1 MDKIKLGLDIGT
13 NSIGWTVVEKQDGF
27 YDFLKREGKNGELI
41 PSKGSYIFSKSVDA
55 NENSKASE
63 RRGFRGSR
71 RRIDRIRL
79 RKIATLKV
87 LDKFGLCPKF
97 NAGELNRWKNKKIYP
112 CENDKFIDWQRT
124 GKKNGNSQTE
134 KLKQPYYLRHLAA
147 TKSGMMET
155 ENGKLQ
161 LGRVFYH
168 LSQRRGYLSNAE
180 EEQSDDKI
188 DLFKS
193 AVLNLLENTF
203 DSVSFKTGLEVIFDQ
218 YKSDVKVKGL
228 NTKIVKEL
236 KKELVFENIK
246 SFINTEFNKPENLGK
261 VMAGIEELSNEI
273 KGFPT
278 KGGIPTEEIFPTMGC
293 YFYSIYNTVNK
304 KSGLIN
310 KIRGRYTHREEH
322 YKAEF
327 NYICKIQN
335 ITGDLKKELDDAIF
349 YQRPLK
355 SQKGVIAKCTLEPK
369 RKRIATSHP
378 LFEEFRMWESIN
390 RIKIKREVGGKLD
403 FLDKGEKDLI
413 KNEFLQITDFEFNK
427 IANKLSKGLSYNYI
441 KRPNEVYIKGKL
453 DKESESIAEISFN
466 FPMDKKFSACPTTAS
481 LKKVF
486 GEEIYN
492 NMQLLNTGYGDEKG
506 KKQLSIEDIWH
517 CLQMDTFGTK
527 DKKTVRTEFAK
538 KHLKLDEKALENF
551 VKIKLVKG
559 YGSLS
564 KSAIK
569 KIIPFLEQGQIYT
582 NAVFLANVTEVL
594 GRKISDTEHK
604 QIAEIIKEALE
615 NFRIEKQNKGIVNNY
630 ISKFKDNK
638 DSLGDNVFSVEE
650 HRRGLDCE
658 MVNWIGE
665 LQLNT
670 LQKEELS
677 KITNVCWELFH
688 NAVYDKSPKD
698 ITYLSSK
705 TVPEFIYDGLKVVFP
720 NDKIDVTKLYHPSAM
735 EAYPKAYRK
744 LGNPEIT
751 SIKNPVFD
759 RAMHQVK
766 RLCNELIRNGLV
778 DKDTE
783 VNLEV
788 AGEINSASY
797 RRALSIWQK
806 EQETIR
812 TWAKNEILNCYP
824 KECHKDI
831 SPTDTDIVKY
841 ILYRE
846 QNRQCIYTSD
856 TISICDFLG
865 GKTTYDIEHTI
876 PRSKFNDNSLK
887 NKTLANADFNRNYK
901 KTILPAL
908 INLNF
913 NGKEITKEIITKNRN
928 ASLRS
933 YSFSGKVPNVTV
945 QWDVTLKDL
954 KDDYKKF
961 KNAAIAITDAASH
974 DEVMTK
980 AHYTK
985 LKLDYLREKYR
996 NFEIEEINNQFTN
1009 ANLVD
1014 TRIITK
1020 YARAY
1025 LNSYFNK
1032 VNVVNGKITD
1042 TLRKIWG
1049 LQGEEETKDR
1059 TNHIH
1064 HCIDAIVVACV
1075 EKGTANK
1082 ISELYHKYENDYF
1095 RGNSNPRIYAKEP
1108 MNNFVERLKNLHK
1121 EVLIFHK
1128 QTDRIKPLLIN
1139 AQKENTKK
1147 LNLRGRL
1154 NSQNPYAHIKKNE
1167 KLIFAQRKPISS
1179 ISGNDIENIIDEGI
1193 KKRLLAHADIKGWEK
1208 LMEIQTTGIE
1218 EVVEKQ
1224 IELKKTVVFRLYE
1237 KLKKDK
1243 KNGSLIKRNVGK
1255 NDVEIDFFD
1264 SNSLIDAVYKN
1275 SVLENLDVI
1284 KKELFKNKILKEVNN
1299 LIRSKGLETLLKECE
1314 GVIVLPGY
1322 KDAKSDKFI
1331 SKMILKRIRLK
1342 SSKSNLK
1349 DYKKI
1354 REIDRKQ
1361 TVDNKYDHK
1370 HDYYFDKESY
1380 TNYEARIYG
1389 DLIPNKKGK
1398 FVNRDYKVINH
1409 LNIVKNIFEKESNNS
1424 ILQLHQ
1430 DDMFLVFDIK
1440 PNDEIN
1446 WGDKF
1451 DIQNRL
1457 FKIVKFDENGII
1469 VLIRHNYAGGSP
1481 DTATAIKTESD
1492 LSDSSQ
1498 VVLRRSPSTLR
1509 VIPAKIDALGKID
1522 IEFSKE
1528 FIGINS

>member
-1 MDKIKLGLDIGT
+1 MSKIKLGLDLGT
-13 NSIGWTVVEKQDGF
+13 NSIGWTVVQKQDGV
-27 YDFLKREGKNGELI
+27 YDFLKKEDEKGEMI

-63 RRGFRGSR
+63 RRGFRGAR

-87 LDKFGLCPKF
+87 LDEFGLCPKF
-97 NAGELNRWKNKKIYP
+97 TAGELNRWKNKKIYP

-147 TKSGMMET
+147 TKAGMMET

-161 LGRVFYH
+161 LGRAFYH
-168 LSQRRGYLSNAE
+168 LSQRRGYLSNSE
-180 EEQSDDKI
+180 DEQSDDKI

-193 AVLNLLENTF
+193 DVTNLLENSIGLG
-203 DSVSFKTGLEVIFDQ
+203 DFKIPYEVIFDL
-218 YKSDVKVKGL
+218 YKSDDKVKRL
-228 NTKIVKEL
+228 NSKISKEL
-236 KKELVFENIK
+236 KKEIIFEYIK
-246 SFINTEFNKPENLGK
+246 TFIITEFDKPENLGK
-261 VMAGIEELSNEI
+261 VTQGIGELSKEM
-273 KGFPT
+273 KD
-278 KGGIPTEEIFPTMGC
+278 FPTMGC
-293 YFYSIYNTVNK
+293 YFYSIYNTVNI

-327 NYICKIQN
+327 NYICKIQK
-335 ITGDLKKELDDAIF
+335 ITGDLKKKLDDAIF

-355 SQKGVIAKCTLEPK
+355 SQKGLVAKCTLEPK
-369 RKRIATSHP
+369 RKRIAISHP

-390 RIKIKREVGGKLD
+390 RIKIRREGEDRLD
-403 FLDKGEKDLI
+403 FLNKEEKDLI
-413 KNEFLQITDFEFNK
+413 KNEFLQITDFEFGK
-427 IANKLSKGLSYNYI
+427 IANKLSQGQSYSYV
-441 KRPNEVYIKGKL
+441 KRLDEVYLKGK
-453 DKESESIAEISFN
+453 KVETESDAVISFN
-466 FPMDKKFSACPTTAS
+466 FPMDKKFSACPTIAS
-481 LKKVF
+481 LKKAI
-486 GEEIYN
+486 GEEAYS
-492 NMQLLNTGYGDEKG
+492 NMQLLNTGYGNEKG
-506 KKQLSIEDIWH
+506 KKQLSIEDVWH
-517 CLQMDTFGTK
+517 CLQMDTFGSK
-527 DKKTVRTEFAK
+527 DKKTVRAEFAN
-538 KHLKLDEKALENF
+538 KHLKLDEKGLDNF

-569 KIIPFLEQGQIYT
+569 KIIPFLEKGEIYT
-582 NAVFLANVTEVL
+582 NAVFLANVTKVL
-594 GRKISDTEHK
+594 GRKISDTEQK
-604 QIAEIIKEALE
+604 NIAEIIKVALN

-630 ISKFKDNK
+630 ISKFKENK
-638 DSLGDNVFSVEE
+638 ENSLGNNEFSIDVYKKE
-650 HRRGLDCE
+650 LDYE
-658 MVNWIGE
+658 IANWIGE
-665 LQLNT
+665 VQLGAMK
-670 LQKEELS
+670 KEAVSE
-677 KITNVCWELFH
+677 ITETCWKLFFDAVC
-688 NAVYDKSPKD
+688 DKLPKEV
-698 ITYLSSK
+698 TYLSSK
-705 TVPEFIYDGLKVVFP
+705 TIPEFIYDGLKVVYP

-735 EAYPKAYRK
+735 EAYAKADKK

-751 SIKNPVFD
+751 SIKNPVFN

-766 RLCNELIRNGLV
+766 RLCNELIRKGLV

-797 RRALSIWQK
+797 RRALSQWQK
-806 EQETIR
+806 EQEDIR
-812 TWAKNEILNCYP
+812 DWAKNKIIECYP
-824 KECHKDI
+824 IDERENKK
-831 SPTDTDIVKY
+831 PTDNEIAKY
-841 ILYRE
+841 ILYSE
-846 QNRQCIYTSD
+846 QNKKCLYTREE
-856 TISICDFLG
+856 ICPRKFLN
-865 GKTTYDIEHTI
+865 KQATFDIEHTI
-876 PRSKFNDNSLK
+876 PRSKNNDNSLK
-887 NKTLANADFNRNYK
+887 NKTLANYDFNRYYK
-901 KTILPAL
+901 KATLPAL
-908 INLNF
+908 LNINF
-913 NGKEITKEIITKNRN
+913 NGIDINRE
-928 ASLRS
+928 SILSFRDTYLKS
-933 YSFSGKVPNVTV
+933 YSFVGKKPNVNIEWNV
-945 QWDVTLKDL
+945 SLNDL
-954 KDDYKKF
+954 KFEYKKF
-961 KNAAIAITDAASH
+961 KNAAKAITDAVAH

-985 LKLDYLREKYR
+985 MKLDYLREKYR

-1032 VNVVNGKITD
+1032 VNVINGKITD

-1049 LQGEEETKDR
+1049 LQGEEESKDR
-1059 TNHIH
+1059 SNHIH

-1095 RGNSNPRIYAKEP
+1095 RGNSNPRIHAKEP

-1121 EVLIFHK
+1121 EVLIYHK

-1139 AQKENTKK
+1139 AQKENAKK

-1154 NSQNPYAHIKKNE
+1154 NSQNPYAHIKKNDE
-1167 KLIFAQRKPISS
+1167 LIFAQRKPITS

-1193 KKRLLAHADIKGWEK
+1193 KKRLLAYADIRGWEK
-1208 LMEIQTTGIE
+1208 LMEIQTVDSE
-1218 EVVEKQ
+1218 EIVEKQ
-1224 IELKKTVVFRLYE
+1224 IELKKTVVFKLYE

-1243 KNGSLIKRNVGK
+1243 KNESLIKKNVVK
-1255 NDVEIDFFD
+1255 NDVDIDFFD
-1264 SNSLIDAVYKN
+1264 SNSLIDVVFKSSA
-1275 SVLENLDVI
+1275 LENLDVS
-1284 KKELFKNKILKEVNN
+1284 KKDVFNNKILKEVNN
-1299 LIRSKGLETLLKECE
+1299 LIRSKGLETLLKESE
-1314 GVIVLPGY
+1314 GVIVLPEY
-1322 KDAKSDKFI
+1322 KDEKSDKII

-1370 HDYYFDKESY
+1370 HDFYFDKESY

-1389 DLIPNKKGK
+1389 DLMPNEKGK
-1398 FVNRDYKVINH
+1398 FINRDYKVINH
-1409 LNIVKNIFEKESNNS
+1409 LNIVKNIFEKESNS
-1424 ILQLHQ
+1424 STLQLHQ
-1430 DDMFLVFDIK
+1430 DDMFLVFDLK

-1451 DIQNRL
+1451 DLQNRL

-1469 VLIRHNYAGGSP
+1469 VLIRHNYAGGSV
-1481 DTATAIKTESD
+1481 DTATAIKTEGD
-1492 LSDSSQ
+1492 LTDSTQ

-1509 VIPAKIDALGKID
+1509 VVPARVDTLGKID
-1522 IEFSKE
+1522 IKFSKD
-1528 FIGINS
+1528 FINLNS

>member
-1 MDKIKLGLDIGT
+1 MNKIKLGLDIGT
-13 NSIGWTVVEKQDGF
+13 NSIGWTVVEKQDRV
-27 YDFLKREGKNGELI
+27 YDFLKKENEIGEMI

-63 RRGFRGSR
+63 RRGFRGAR

-87 LDKFGLCPKF
+87 LDEFGLCPKF
-97 NAGELNRWKNKKIYP
+97 TAGELNRWKNKKIYP

-147 TKSGMMET
+147 TKAGMMET

-161 LGRVFYH
+161 LGRAFYH
-168 LSQRRGYLSNAE
+168 LSQRRGYLSNSE

-193 AVLNLLENTF
+193 AILNLLENAS

-218 YKSDVKVKGL
+218 YKSDTKVKSL
-228 NTKIVKEL
+228 NAKIGKEL
-236 KKELVFENIK
+236 KKEIVFENIK

-261 VMAGIEELSNEI
+261 VMSGIGELSKEM
-273 KGFPT
+273 KD
-278 KGGIPTEEIFPTMGC
+278 FPTMGC

-310 KIRGRYTHREEH
+310 KIRGRYTHRVEH
-322 YKAEF
+322 YLAEF
-327 NYICKIQN
+327 NYICKTQN
-335 ITGDLKKELDDAIF
+335 ITGDLKDELQNAIF

-355 SQKGVIAKCTLEPK
+355 SQKGLVAKCTLEPK

-390 RIKIKREVGGKLD
+390 RIKIKRQGEDRLD
-403 FLDKGEKDLI
+403 FLNKEEKDLI

-427 IANKLSKGLSYNYI
+427 IANKLSKGVSYNYI
-441 KRPNEVYIKGKL
+441 KRSNEVYIKGKS
-453 DKESESIAEISFN
+453 DKESDSIAEVSFN
-466 FPMDKKFSACPTTAS
+466 FPMDKKFSACPTIAS
-481 LKKVF
+481 LKKVI
-486 GEEIYN
+486 GEEAYN

-506 KKQLSIEDIWH
+506 KKQLSIEDVWH
-517 CLQMDTFGTK
+517 CLQMDTFGSK
-527 DKKTVRTEFAK
+527 DKKTVRAEFAK
-538 KHLKLDEKALENF
+538 KHLKLDEKALDNF

-569 KIIPFLEQGQIYT
+569 KIIPFLEKGEIYT

-594 GRKISDTEHK
+594 GRKISDIEQK
-604 QIAEIIKEALE
+604 QIAEIIKEALD

-650 HRRGLDCE
+650 HKKGLDSE

-665 LQLNT
+665 LQLNA

-677 KITNVCWELFH
+677 KITNVCWEFFYD
-688 NAVYDKSPKD
+688 AVYDKSPKE

-705 TVPEFIYDGLKVVFP
+705 TVPEFIYEGLKTVFP

-735 EAYPKAYRK
+735 EAYPKADKK

-766 RLCNELIRNGLV
+766 RLCNELIRKGLV

-797 RRALSIWQK
+797 RRALTIWQK
-806 EQETIR
+806 EQEEIR
-812 TWAKNEILNCYP
+812 TWAKEKIIECYP
-824 KECHKDI
+824 IEDRKNKI
-831 SPTDTDIVKY
+831 PTDTEISKF
-841 ILYRE
+841 ILYSE
-846 QNRQCIYTSD
+846 QEGYCLYTSERI
-856 TISICDFLG
+856 TPRDFLN
-865 GKTTYDIEHTI
+865 KQTVYDIEHTI
-876 PRSKFNDNSLK
+876 PRSKNNDNSLK
-887 NKTLANADFNRNYK
+887 NKTLANYDFNRNYK
-901 KTILPAL
+901 KAILPGL
-908 INLNF
+908 LNVNF
-913 NGKEITKEIITKNRN
+913 NGEQINKETILLNRDN
-928 ASLRS
+928 HLKS
-933 YSFSGKVPNVTV
+933 YSFVGKKPNLNIVWNV
-945 QWDVTLKDL
+945 SLNDL
-954 KDDYKKF
+954 KFEYKKF
-961 KNAAIAITDAASH
+961 KNAAKAITDAVAH

-985 LKLDYLREKYR
+985 MKLDYLREKYR

-1049 LQGEEETKDR
+1049 LQGEEESKDR
-1059 TNHIH
+1059 SNHIH

-1095 RGNSNPRIYAKEP
+1095 RGNSNPRIHAKEP

-1121 EVLIFHK
+1121 EVLIYHK

-1139 AQKENTKK
+1139 AQKENAKK

-1154 NSQNPYAHIKKNE
+1154 SSQNPYAHIKKNDE
-1167 KLIFAQRKPISS
+1167 LIFAQREKVS
-1179 ISGNDIENIIDEGI
+1179 NLTVKDIEENIIDDGI
-1193 KKRLLAHADIKGWEK
+1193 KRRILNFAKEVGLEAFIKESNKAGYMVLPKYFDEKTGKDISEMTIKRLRIK
-1208 LMEIQTTGIE
+1208 
-1218 EVVEKQ
+1218 
-1224 IELKKTVVFRLYE
+1224 
-1237 KLKKDK
+1237 
-1243 KNGSLIKRNVGK
+1243 S
-1255 NDVEIDFFD
+1255 
-1264 SNSLIDAVYKN
+1264 
-1275 SVLENLDVI
+1275 
-1284 KKELFKNKILKEVNN
+1284 
-1299 LIRSKGLETLLKECE
+1299 
-1314 GVIVLPGY
+1314 P
-1322 KDAKSDKFI
+1322 
-1331 SKMILKRIRLK
+1331 
-1342 SSKSNLK
+1342 KSNLK
-1349 DYKKI
+1349 DYKEI
-1354 REIDRKQ
+1354 RKVDRNLEK
-1361 TVDNKYDHK
+1361 DKNGKLKFGHK
-1370 HDYYFDKESY
+1370 FNFYFDKDSY

-1389 DLIPNKKGK
+1389 DLIPDNPGKKTP
-1398 FVNRDYKVINH
+1398 FSRRNSTLINNY
-1409 LNIVKNIFEKESNNS
+1409 NIVKNDFPKESNKP
-1424 ILQLHQ
+1424 IFTLHQ
-1430 DDMFLVFDIK
+1430 NDMFLVFDK
-1440 PNDEIN
+1440 SPDEIEWDN
-1446 WGDKF
+1446 ALDL
-1451 DIQNRL
+1451 QQRL
-1457 FKIVKFDENGII
+1457 FKVVKITENKEKAEVNQIVFVRHGYANGDVNNANPINVEN
-1469 VLIRHNYAGGSP
+1469 
-1481 DTATAIKTESD
+1481 D

-1498 VVLRRSPSTLR
+1498 VVLRRGPSTLR
-1509 VIPAKIDALGKID
+1509 VVPSKVDTLGKID
-1522 IEFSKE
+1522 IKFSKD
-1528 FIGINS
+1528 FVNLNS

>member
-1 MDKIKLGLDIGT
+1 MNKIKLGLDIGT
-13 NSIGWTVVEKQDGF
+13 NSIGWTVVEKQDRV
-27 YDFLKREGKNGELI
+27 YDFLKKENEIGEMI

-63 RRGFRGSR
+63 RRGFRGAR

-87 LDKFGLCPKF
+87 LDEFGLCPKF
-97 NAGELNRWKNKKIYP
+97 TAGELNRWKNKKIYP

-147 TKSGMMET
+147 TKAGMMET

-161 LGRVFYH
+161 LGRAFYH
-168 LSQRRGYLSNAE
+168 LSQRRGYLSNSE

-193 AVLNLLENTF
+193 AILNLLENAS

-218 YKSDVKVKGL
+218 YKSDTKVKSL
-228 NTKIVKEL
+228 NAKIGKEL
-236 KKELVFENIK
+236 KKEIVFENIK

-261 VMAGIEELSNEI
+261 VMSGIGELSKEM
-273 KGFPT
+273 KD
-278 KGGIPTEEIFPTMGC
+278 FPTMGC

-310 KIRGRYTHREEH
+310 KIRGRYTHRVEH
-322 YKAEF
+322 YLAEF
-327 NYICKIQN
+327 NYICKTQN
-335 ITGDLKKELDDAIF
+335 ITGDLKDELQNAIF

-355 SQKGVIAKCTLEPK
+355 SQKGLVAKCTLEPK

-390 RIKIKREVGGKLD
+390 RIKIKRQGEDRLD
-403 FLDKGEKDLI
+403 FLNKEEKDLI

-427 IANKLSKGLSYNYI
+427 IANKLSKGVSYNYI
-441 KRPNEVYIKGKL
+441 KRSNEVYIKGKS
-453 DKESESIAEISFN
+453 DKESDSIAEVSFN
-466 FPMDKKFSACPTTAS
+466 FPMDKKFSACPTIAS
-481 LKKVF
+481 LKKVI
-486 GEEIYN
+486 GEEAYN

-506 KKQLSIEDIWH
+506 KKQLSIEDVWH
-517 CLQMDTFGTK
+517 CLQMDTFGSK
-527 DKKTVRTEFAK
+527 DKKTVRAEFAK
-538 KHLKLDEKALENF
+538 KHLKLDEKALDNF

-569 KIIPFLEQGQIYT
+569 KIIPFLEKGEIYT

-594 GRKISDTEHK
+594 GRKISDIEQK
-604 QIAEIIKEALE
+604 QIAEIIKEALD

-650 HRRGLDCE
+650 HKKGLDSE

-665 LQLNT
+665 LQLNA

-677 KITNVCWELFH
+677 KITNVCWKFFYD
-688 NAVYDKSPKD
+688 AVYDKSPKE

-705 TVPEFIYDGLKVVFP
+705 TVPEFIYEGLKTVFP

-735 EAYPKAYRK
+735 EAYPKADKK

-766 RLCNELIRNGLV
+766 RLCNELIRKGLV

-797 RRALSIWQK
+797 RRALTIWQK
-806 EQETIR
+806 EQEEIR
-812 TWAKNEILNCYP
+812 TWAKEKIIECYP
-824 KECHKDI
+824 IEDRKNKI
-831 SPTDTDIVKY
+831 PTDTEISKF
-841 ILYRE
+841 ILYSE
-846 QNRQCIYTSD
+846 QEGYCLYTSERI
-856 TISICDFLG
+856 TPRDFLN
-865 GKTTYDIEHTI
+865 KQTVYDIEHTI
-876 PRSKFNDNSLK
+876 PRSKNNDNSLK
-887 NKTLANADFNRNYK
+887 NKTLANYDFNRNYK
-901 KTILPAL
+901 KAILPGL
-908 INLNF
+908 LNVNF
-913 NGKEITKEIITKNRN
+913 NGEQINKETILLNRDKH
-928 ASLRS
+928 LKS
-933 YSFSGKVPNVTV
+933 YSFVGKKPNLNIVWNV
-945 QWDVTLKDL
+945 SLNDL
-954 KDDYKKF
+954 KFEYKKF
-961 KNAAIAITDAASH
+961 KNAAKAITDAVAH

-985 LKLDYLREKYR
+985 MKLDYLREKYR

-1049 LQGEEETKDR
+1049 LQGEEESKDR
-1059 TNHIH
+1059 SNHIH

-1095 RGNSNPRIYAKEP
+1095 RGNSNPRIHAKEP

-1121 EVLIFHK
+1121 EVLIYHK

-1139 AQKENTKK
+1139 AQKENAKK

-1154 NSQNPYAHIKKNE
+1154 NSQNPYAHIKKNDE
-1167 KLIFAQRKPISS
+1167 LIFAQREKVS
-1179 ISGNDIENIIDEGI
+1179 NLTVKDIEENIIDDGI
-1193 KKRLLAHADIKGWEK
+1193 KRRILNFAKEVGLEAFIKESNKAGYMVLPKYFDEKTGKDISEMTIKRL
-1208 LMEIQTTGIE
+1208 
-1218 EVVEKQ
+1218 
-1224 IELKKTVVFRLYE
+1224 
-1237 KLKKDK
+1237 
-1243 KNGSLIKRNVGK
+1243 
-1255 NDVEIDFFD
+1255 
-1264 SNSLIDAVYKN
+1264 
-1275 SVLENLDVI
+1275 
-1284 KKELFKNKILKEVNN
+1284 
-1299 LIRSKGLETLLKECE
+1299 
-1314 GVIVLPGY
+1314 
-1322 KDAKSDKFI
+1322 
-1331 SKMILKRIRLK
+1331 RLK

-1349 DYKKI
+1349 DYKEI
-1354 REIDRKQ
+1354 RNIDRNLDK
-1361 TVDNKYDHK
+1361 DKNGKLKYGHK
-1370 HDYYFDKESY
+1370 FNFYFDKDSY

-1389 DLIPNKKGK
+1389 DLIPDNPGKKTP
-1398 FVNRDYKVINH
+1398 FSRRNSTLINNY
-1409 LNIVKNIFEKESNNS
+1409 NIVKNDFPKESNKP
-1424 ILQLHQ
+1424 IFTLHQ
-1430 DDMFLVFDIK
+1430 NDMFLVFDK
-1440 PNDEIN
+1440 SPDEIEWDN
-1446 WGDKF
+1446 ALDL
-1451 DIQNRL
+1451 QQRL
-1457 FKIVKFDENGII
+1457 FKVVKITENKEKAEVNQIVFVRHGYANGDVNNANPINVEN
-1469 VLIRHNYAGGSP
+1469 
-1481 DTATAIKTESD
+1481 D

-1498 VVLRRSPSTLR
+1498 VVLRRGPSTLR
-1509 VIPAKIDALGKID
+1509 VVPSKVDTLGKID
-1522 IEFSKE
+1522 IKFSKD
-1528 FIGINS
+1528 FVNLNS

>member
-1 MDKIKLGLDIGT
+1 MNKIKLGLDIGT
-13 NSIGWTVVEKQDGF
+13 NSIGWTVVEKQDGV
-27 YDFLKREGKNGELI
+27 YDFLKKEDEKGELI

-63 RRGFRGSR
+63 RRGFRGAR

-87 LDKFGLCPKF
+87 LDEFGLCPKF
-97 NAGELNRWKNKKIYP
+97 TAGELNRWKNKKIYP

-134 KLKQPYYLRHLAA
+134 KLKQPYYLRYLVA
-147 TKSGMMET
+147 TKAGMMET
-155 ENGKLQ
+155 ETGKLQ
-161 LGRVFYH
+161 LGRAFYH
-168 LSQRRGYLSNAE
+168 LSQRRGYLSNSE

-193 AVLNLLENTF
+193 AILNLVENTF
-203 DSVSFKTGLEVIFDQ
+203 DSVYFKTGLEVIFDQ
-218 YKSDVKVKGL
+218 YKSDVKVKSL
-228 NTKIVKEL
+228 NAKISKEL
-236 KKELVFENIK
+236 KKEIVFENIK
-246 SFINTEFNKPENLGK
+246 SFINGEFNKPENLGK
-261 VMAGIEELSNEI
+261 VMSEIGNLSNEI

-278 KGGIPTEEIFPTMGC
+278 KEGIPTEEVFPTMGC

-304 KSGLIN
+304 KTGLIN

-322 YKAEF
+322 YKEEF

-335 ITGDLKKELDDAIF
+335 ITGDLKDKLQNAIF

-355 SQKGVIAKCTLEPK
+355 SQKGLVAKCTLEPK

-390 RIKIKREVGGKLD
+390 RIKIKRELGGKLD
-403 FLDKGEKDLI
+403 FLNKGEKDLI
-413 KNEFLQITDFEFNK
+413 KNEFLQITDFEFGK
-427 IANKLSKGLSYNYI
+427 IANKLSRGQSYSYI
-441 KRPNEVYIKGKL
+441 KRPDEVYLKGKEVET
-453 DKESESIAEISFN
+453 ESDAVISFN
-466 FPMDKKFSACPTTAS
+466 FPMDKKFSACPTIAS
-481 LKKVF
+481 LKKVI
-486 GEEIYN
+486 GEEAYN
-492 NMQLLNTGYGDEKG
+492 NRQLLNTGYGNEKG
-506 KKQLSIEDIWH
+506 KKQLSIEDVWH
-517 CLQMDTFGTK
+517 CLQMDTFGSK

-551 VKIKLVKG
+551 IKIKLVKG

-569 KIIPFLEQGQIYT
+569 KIIPFLEKGEIYT
-582 NAVFLANVTEVL
+582 NAVFLANITEVL
-594 GRKISDTEHK
+594 GRKISDIEQK
-604 QIAEIIKEALE
+604 QITGIIKEALD
-615 NFRIEKQNKGIVNNY
+615 NFRTEKQNKGIVNNY

-650 HRRGLDCE
+650 HKKGLDSE

-665 LQLNT
+665 LQLNA
-670 LQKEELS
+670 LKKEELS
-677 KITNVCWELFH
+677 QITNACWELFKD
-688 NAVYDKSPKD
+688 AVYDKSPKE

-735 EAYPKAYRK
+735 EAYAKADKK

-766 RLCNELIRNGLV
+766 RLCNELIRKGLV

-788 AGEINSASY
+788 AGEINSSCY
-797 RRALSIWQK
+797 RRALAIWQK
-806 EQETIR
+806 EQEEIR
-812 TWAKNEILNCYP
+812 TWAKNKIIECYP
-824 KECHKDI
+824 EEDQKNKNPSESEI
-831 SPTDTDIVKY
+831 AKY
-841 ILYRE
+841 ILYCE
-846 QNRQCIYTSD
+846 QKGKCLYTSE
-856 TISICDFLG
+856 TMTPRNFLG
-865 GKTTYDIEHTI
+865 NQTTFDIEHTI
-876 PRSKFNDNSLK
+876 PRSKNNDNSLK
-887 NKTLANADFNRNYK
+887 NKTLANYDFNRNYK
-901 KTILPAL
+901 KATLPAL
-908 INLNF
+908 LSINF
-913 NGKEITKEIITKNRN
+913 NGKEIDKETILNNRDKY
-928 ASLRS
+928 LKS
-933 YSFSGKVPNVTV
+933 YSFIGKKPNINIEWNVS
-945 QWDVTLKDL
+945 LNDL
-954 KDDYKKF
+954 KFEYKKF
-961 KNAAIAITDAASH
+961 KNAAKAITDAVAH

-985 LKLDYLREKYR
+985 MKLDYLREKYR

-1049 LQGEEETKDR
+1049 LQGGEEAKDR
-1059 TNHIH
+1059 SNHIH

-1095 RGNSNPRIYAKEP
+1095 RGNSNPRIHAKEP

-1121 EVLIFHK
+1121 EVLIYHK

-1139 AQKENTKK
+1139 AQKENAKK

-1154 NSQNPYAHIKKNE
+1154 NSQNPYAHIKKNDE
-1167 KLIFAQRKPISS
+1167 LIFAQREKVS
-1179 ISGNDIENIIDEGI
+1179 NLTVKDIEENIIDDGI
-1193 KKRLLAHADIKGWEK
+1193 KRRILDFAKEVGLEVFIKESNKSGYMILPKYFDKKTGRDISEMTIKRL
-1208 LMEIQTTGIE
+1208 
-1218 EVVEKQ
+1218 
-1224 IELKKTVVFRLYE
+1224 
-1237 KLKKDK
+1237 
-1243 KNGSLIKRNVGK
+1243 
-1255 NDVEIDFFD
+1255 
-1264 SNSLIDAVYKN
+1264 
-1275 SVLENLDVI
+1275 
-1284 KKELFKNKILKEVNN
+1284 
-1299 LIRSKGLETLLKECE
+1299 
-1314 GVIVLPGY
+1314 
-1322 KDAKSDKFI
+1322 
-1331 SKMILKRIRLK
+1331 RIK

-1354 REIDRKQ
+1354 RKVDRNLEK
-1361 TVDNKYDHK
+1361 DKNGKLKFGHK
-1370 HDYYFDKESY
+1370 FDFYFDKDSY

-1389 DLIPNKKGK
+1389 DLIPDNPGKKIP
-1398 FVNRDYKVINH
+1398 FTNRNSNILNNY
-1409 LNIVKNIFEKESNNS
+1409 NIVKNDFPKESKKP
-1424 ILQLHQ
+1424 ILTLHQ
-1430 DDMFLVFDIK
+1430 GDMFLVFDIS
-1440 PNDEIN
+1440 PEEIDWDN
-1446 WGDKF
+1446 ITDL
-1451 DIQNRL
+1451 QHRL
-1457 FKIVKFDENGII
+1457 FKVVKFSEDKVKGEIKQII
-1469 VLIRHNYAGGSP
+1469 FSRHNYALGDVDS
-1481 DTATAIKTESD
+1481 AISTSENMLYD
-1492 LSDSSQ
+1492 LSG
-1498 VVLRRSPSTLR
+1498 VVLRKSVSALR
-1509 VIPAKIDALGKID
+1509 VVPAKVDTLGKID
-1522 IEFSKE
+1522 IDFSKE
-1528 FIGINS
+1528 FVSLNS

>member
-1 MDKIKLGLDIGT
+1 MSKIKLGIDLGT
-13 NSIGWTVVEKQDGF
+13 NSIGWTVLEKQDGV
-27 YDFLKREGKNGELI
+27 YDFLKKEDENGELI

-63 RRGFRGSR
+63 RRGFRGAR

-87 LDKFGLCPKF
+87 LDEFGLCPKF
-97 NAGELNRWKNKKIYP
+97 TAGELNRWKNKKIYP

-161 LGRVFYH
+161 LGRAFYH
-168 LSQRRGYLSNAE
+168 LSQRRGYLSNSE

-193 AVLNLLENTF
+193 DVINLLENSNGSG
-203 DSVSFKTGLEVIFDQ
+203 DFKVPYEVIFEL
-218 YKSDVKVKGL
+218 YKSDDKVKKLNSKISKVLKTEGL
-228 NTKIVKEL
+228 L
-236 KKELVFENIK
+236 ENIK
-246 SFINTEFNKPENLGK
+246 SFIINEFNKPENLGK
-261 VMAGIEELSNEI
+261 VMSEIGNLSNEI
-273 KGFPT
+273 KGFST
-278 KGGIPTEEIFPTMGC
+278 KEGVPTEEVFPTMGC
-293 YFYSIYNTVNK
+293 YFYSIYNTVDK

-322 YKAEF
+322 YLAEF
-327 NYICKIQN
+327 NYICKVQN
-335 ITGDLKKELDDAIF
+335 VTGDLKDKLQNAIF

-355 SQKGVIAKCTLEPK
+355 SQKGLVAKCTLEPK

-390 RIKIKREVGGKLD
+390 RIKIKREAGGKLD
-403 FLDKGEKDLI
+403 FLNKEEKELI
-413 KNEFLQITDFEFNK
+413 KNEFLQITDFEFGK
-427 IANKLSKGLSYNYI
+427 IANKLSKGQSYSYI
-441 KRPNEVYIKGKL
+441 KRPEEVYLKGK
-453 DKESESIAEISFN
+453 KVETESNAVVSFN
-466 FPMDKKFSACPTTAS
+466 FPMDKKFSACPTIAS
-481 LKKVF
+481 LKRVI
-486 GEEIYN
+486 GEEAYN
-492 NMQLLNTGYGDEKG
+492 NMKLLNTGYGDEKG
-506 KKQLSIEDIWH
+506 KKQLSIEDVWH

-527 DKKTVRTEFAK
+527 DKKAVRTEFTK
-538 KHLKLDEKALENF
+538 KHLKLGEKALENF

-564 KSAIK
+564 KSAIR
-569 KIIPFLEQGQIYT
+569 KIIPFLEKGEIYT

-594 GRKISDTEHK
+594 GRKISETEQK
-604 QIAEIIKEALE
+604 QIAEIIKEALD

-638 DSLGDNVFSVEE
+638 DSLGDNVFSIDE
-650 HRRGLDCE
+650 HKKGLDSE

-665 LQLNT
+665 LQLNA

-677 KITNVCWELFH
+677 KITDACWQLFYE
-688 NAVYDKSPKD
+688 AVYDKTPKE

-705 TVPEFIYDGLKVVFP
+705 TIPEFIYDGLKAVFI
-720 NDKIDVTKLYHPSAM
+720 NDKIDVSKLYHPSAM
-735 EAYPKAYRK
+735 EAYPKADKK

-766 RLCNELIRNGLV
+766 RLCNELIRKGLV

-797 RRALSIWQK
+797 RRALTIWQK
-806 EQETIR
+806 EQEEIK
-812 TWAKNEILNCYP
+812 TWAKNKIIECYSEEDRKNKKP
-824 KECHKDI
+824 SE
-831 SPTDTDIVKY
+831 TEIVKY
-841 ILYRE
+841 ILYGE
-846 QNRQCIYTSD
+846 QNRRCLYTSE
-856 TISICDFLG
+856 TITPRNFLG
-865 GKTTYDIEHTI
+865 EQTTYDIEHTI
-876 PRSKFNDNSLK
+876 PRSKNNDNSLK
-887 NKTLANADFNRNYK
+887 NKTLANYDFNRNYK
-901 KTILPAL
+901 KATLPAL
-908 INLNF
+908 LSLNF
-913 NGKEITKEIITKNRN
+913 NGKEIDKETILNNRDKY
-928 ASLRS
+928 LKS
-933 YSFSGKVPNVTV
+933 YSFIGKKPNMNIEWNVS
-945 QWDVTLKDL
+945 LNDL
-954 KDDYKKF
+954 KFEYKKF
-961 KNAAIAITDAASH
+961 KNAAKAITDAVAH

-985 LKLDYLREKYR
+985 MKLDYLREKYR
-996 NFEIEEINNQFTN
+996 NFVIEEINNQFTN

-1049 LQGEEETKDR
+1049 LQGEEESKNR
-1059 TNHIH
+1059 SNHIH

-1075 EKGTANK
+1075 EKGTVNK

-1095 RGNSNPRIYAKEP
+1095 RGNSNPRIHAKEP

-1121 EVLIFHK
+1121 EVLTYHK

-1139 AQKENTKK
+1139 AQKENAKK

-1154 NSQNPYAHIKKNE
+1154 NSQNPYAHIKKNDE
-1167 KLIFAQRKPISS
+1167 LIFAQRKPITK
-1179 ISGNDIENIIDEGI
+1179 ISDKDIENIIDDGI
-1193 KKRLLAHADIKGWEK
+1193 KKRILNFAREVGLEAFIKESSKAGFMILPKYFDE
-1208 LMEIQTTGIE
+1208 
-1218 EVVEKQ
+1218 EKQ
-1224 IELKKTVVFRLYE
+1224 
-1237 KLKKDK
+1237 KDI
-1243 KNGSLIKRNVGK
+1243 SEMTIKR
-1255 NDVEIDFFD
+1255 
-1264 SNSLIDAVYKN
+1264 L
-1275 SVLENLDVI
+1275 
-1284 KKELFKNKILKEVNN
+1284 
-1299 LIRSKGLETLLKECE
+1299 
-1314 GVIVLPGY
+1314 
-1322 KDAKSDKFI
+1322 
-1331 SKMILKRIRLK
+1331 RLK

-1361 TVDNKYDHK
+1361 TIDKKFDHK
-1370 HDYYFDKESY
+1370 HDYYFDKDSY

-1389 DLIPNKKGK
+1389 DFIPNEKGK
-1398 FVNRDYKVINH
+1398 FKNREYKLINH
-1409 LNIVKNIFEKESNNS
+1409 HNIVKNIFEIEKTISL
-1424 ILQLHQ
+1424 LQLNQ
-1430 DDMFLVFDIK
+1430 DDMFLVFDLNPK
-1440 PNDEIN
+1440 EEIDWN
-1446 WGDKF
+1446 NKVDL
-1451 DIQNRL
+1451 QSRL
-1457 FKIVKFDENGII
+1457 FKIVKFDENGTI
-1469 VLIRHNYAGGSP
+1469 VLARHNYAGGNVNE
-1481 DTATAIKTESD
+1481 ANAIKTEND

-1509 VIPAKIDALGKID
+1509 VIPAKVDALGKID
-1522 IEFSKE
+1522 IKFSKD
-1528 FIGINS
+1528 FIDLNS

>member
-1 MDKIKLGLDIGT
+1 MSKIKLGLDIGT
-13 NSIGWTVVEKQDGF
+13 NSLGWAVVEKQEGV
-27 YDFLKREGKNGELI
+27 YDFLKKEDENGELI

-55 NENSKASE
+55 SENSKASE
-63 RRGFRGSR
+63 RRGFRGAR

-87 LDKFGLCPKF
+87 LDEFGLCPKF
-97 NAGELNRWKNKKIYP
+97 DAGELNRWKNKKIYP
-112 CENDKFIDWQRT
+112 CENEKFIDWQRT

-134 KLKQPYYLRHLAA
+134 KLKQPYCLRHLAA
-147 TKSGMMET
+147 TNAGMMET

-161 LGRVFYH
+161 LGRAFYH
-168 LSQRRGYLSNAE
+168 LSQRRGYLSNSE

-193 AVLNLLENTF
+193 AILNLIENTF

-218 YKSDVKVKGL
+218 YKSDVKVKSL
-228 NTKIVKEL
+228 NTKIGKEL
-236 KKELVFENIK
+236 KKEIVFENIK

-261 VMAGIEELSNEI
+261 VMSEIGNLSNEI

-278 KGGIPTEEIFPTMGC
+278 KEGIPTEEVFPTMGC
-293 YFYSIYNTVNK
+293 YFYSIYSTIDK

-322 YKAEF
+322 YLNEF

-335 ITGDLKKELDDAIF
+335 ITRDLKDKLQNAIF

-355 SQKGVIAKCTLEPK
+355 SQKGLVANCTLEPK

-390 RIKIKREVGGKLD
+390 RIKIKREDSDKLD
-403 FLDKGEKDLI
+403 FLNKKEKELI

-427 IANKLSKGLSYNYI
+427 IANKLSKGLPYNYI
-441 KRPNEVYIKGKL
+441 KRPEEVYIKGKL
-453 DKESESIAEISFN
+453 DKDSETKAIISFN
-466 FPMDKKFSACPTTAS
+466 FPMDKKFSACPTIAS
-481 LKKVF
+481 LKKVI
-486 GEEIYN
+486 GIENYN
-492 NMQLLNTGYGDEKG
+492 AMQLLNTGYKDEKG
-506 KKQLSIEDIWH
+506 KTQLSIEDVWH
-517 CLQMDTFGTK
+517 CLQMDTFGSK

-538 KHLKLDEKALENF
+538 KHLKLDEKSLENF

-569 KIIPFLEQGQIYT
+569 KIIPFLEKGEIYT

-594 GRKISDTEHK
+594 GRKISDKEQN
-604 QIAEIIKEALE
+604 QIAEIIKDSLD

-630 ISKFKDNK
+630 ISKFKNDKEN
-638 DSLGDNVFSVEE
+638 SLGNNQFSIEAYKK
-650 HRRGLDCE
+650 GLDYE
-658 MVNWIGE
+658 IANWIGE
-665 LQLNT
+665 VQLGIMEN
-670 LQKEELS
+670 EVISE
-677 KITNVCWELFH
+677 ITNTCWELFYD
-688 NAVYDKSPKD
+688 AACDKSPKE
-698 ITYLSSK
+698 IIYLSSK
-705 TVPEFIYDGLKVVFP
+705 TIPEFIYDGLKAVFP

-735 EAYPKAYRK
+735 EAYAKADKK

-766 RLCNELIRNGLV
+766 RLCNELIRKGLV

-797 RRALSIWQK
+797 RRALTIWQK
-806 EQETIR
+806 EQEEIR
-812 TWAKNEILNCYP
+812 TWAKNKIIECYP
-824 KECHKDI
+824 EEDQKNKNPSESEI
-831 SPTDTDIVKY
+831 AKY
-841 ILYRE
+841 ILYCE
-846 QNRQCIYTSD
+846 QKGKCLYTSE
-856 TISICDFLG
+856 TITPRNFLG
-865 GKTTYDIEHTI
+865 NQTTFDIEHTI
-876 PRSKFNDNSLK
+876 PRSKNNDNSLK
-887 NKTLANADFNRNYK
+887 NKTLANYDFNRNYK
-901 KTILPAL
+901 KATLPAL
-908 INLNF
+908 LSLNF
-913 NGKEITKEIITKNRN
+913 NGKEIDKETILNNRDKY
-928 ASLRS
+928 LKS
-933 YSFSGKVPNVTV
+933 YSFIGKKPNMNIEWNVS
-945 QWDVTLKDL
+945 LNDL
-954 KDDYKKF
+954 KFEYKKF
-961 KNAAIAITDAASH
+961 KNAAKAITDAVAH

-985 LKLDYLREKYR
+985 MKLDYLREKYR

-1059 TNHIH
+1059 SNHIH

-1095 RGNSNPRIYAKEP
+1095 RGNSNPRIHAKEP

-1121 EVLIFHK
+1121 EVLIYHK

-1139 AQKENTKK
+1139 AQKENAKR

-1154 NSQNPYAHIKKNE
+1154 NSQNPYAHIKKNDE
-1167 KLIFAQRKPISS
+1167 LIFAQREKVSNLTIK
-1179 ISGNDIENIIDEGI
+1179 DIENIIDEGI
-1193 KKRLLAHADIKGWEK
+1193 KKRILDFANVGLEAFIKESSKEGFMVLPKYYDEKKQKDISE
-1208 LMEIQTTGIE
+1208 MT
-1218 EVVEKQ
+1218 
-1224 IELKKTVVFRLYE
+1224 
-1237 KLKKDK
+1237 
-1243 KNGSLIKRNVGK
+1243 IKR
-1255 NDVEIDFFD
+1255 
-1264 SNSLIDAVYKN
+1264 L
-1275 SVLENLDVI
+1275 
-1284 KKELFKNKILKEVNN
+1284 
-1299 LIRSKGLETLLKECE
+1299 
-1314 GVIVLPGY
+1314 
-1322 KDAKSDKFI
+1322 
-1331 SKMILKRIRLK
+1331 RLK

-1349 DYKKI
+1349 DYKERRKV
-1354 REIDRKQ
+1354 DRNLDK
-1361 TVDNKYDHK
+1361 DKNGKLKFGHK
-1370 HDYYFDKESY
+1370 FDFYFDKDSY

-1389 DLIPNKKGK
+1389 DLIPDNPGKKIPFTK
-1398 FVNRDYKVINH
+1398 RNSNLINNY
-1409 LNIVKNIFEKESNNS
+1409 NIVKNDLPKESDKP
-1424 ILQLHQ
+1424 ILILHQ
-1430 DDMFLVFDIK
+1430 GDMFLVFDK
-1440 PNDEIN
+1440 NPEEIEWDN
-1446 WGDKF
+1446 SLDL
-1451 DIQNRL
+1451 QQRL
-1457 FKIVKFDENGII
+1457 FKVVKFTEDKEKGEIKQII
-1469 VLIRHNYAGGSP
+1469 FERHNYALGNV
-1481 DTATAIKTESD
+1481 DYAESTSENTLYD
-1492 LSDSSQ
+1492 LSG
-1498 VVLRRSPSTLR
+1498 VVLRKSVSALR
-1509 VIPAKIDALGKID
+1509 VIPAIVDTLGKID
-1522 IEFSKE
+1522 IKFSKQ
-1528 FIGINS
+1528 FINLNS

>member
-1 MDKIKLGLDIGT
+1 MSKIKLGLDIGT
-13 NSIGWTVVEKQDGF
+13 NSIGWTVIEKEEGI
-27 YDFLKREGKNGELI
+27 YDFINKKDEDGNLI

-63 RRGFRGSR
+63 RRGFRGAR

-87 LDKFGLCPKF
+87 LDEFGLCPKF
-97 NAGELNRWKNKKIYP
+97 DSGELNRWKNKKIYP
-112 CENDKFIDWQRT
+112 CENNRFIEWQRT
-124 GKKNGNSQTE
+124 GKKNGNSKTE

-147 TKSGMMET
+147 TNTGMMET
-155 ENGKLQ
+155 ENGKLE
-161 LGRVFYH
+161 LGRAFYH
-168 LSQRRGYLSNAE
+168 LSQRRGYLSNSE

-193 AVLNLLENTF
+193 DVINLLENSIGSG
-203 DSVSFKTGLEVIFDQ
+203 DFKIPYEVIFDL
-218 YKSDVKVKGL
+218 YKSDDKVKRL
-228 NTKIVKEL
+228 NTKINKEL
-236 KKELVFENIK
+236 KKEPLLENIK
-246 SFINTEFNKPENLGK
+246 SFIINEFNKPENLGK
-261 VMAGIEELSNEI
+261 VMQGIGELSKEMKN
-273 KGFPT
+273 
-278 KGGIPTEEIFPTMGC
+278 FPTMGS

-322 YKAEF
+322 YLTEF

-335 ITGDLKKELDDAIF
+335 ITGDLKDKLKNAIF

-355 SQKGVIAKCTLEPK
+355 SQKGLVAKCTLEPK

-378 LFEEFRMWESIN
+378 LFEEFRMWESLN
-390 RIKIKREVGGKLD
+390 RIKIKREIGGKLD
-403 FLDKGEKDLI
+403 FLNKQEKDLI
-413 KNEFLQITDFEFNK
+413 KNEFLQITDFEFGK
-427 IANKLSKGLSYNYI
+427 IANKLSEGHPYGYI
-441 KRPNEVYIKGKL
+441 KRPDEVYLKGK
-453 DKESESIAEISFN
+453 KIETESDAAISFN
-466 FPMDKKFSACPTTAS
+466 FPMDKKFSACPTIAS
-481 LKKVF
+481 VKRAI
-486 GEEIYN
+486 GEEAYN

-506 KKQLSIEDIWH
+506 KKQLSIEDVWH
-517 CLQMDTFGTK
+517 CLQMDTFGSK
-527 DKKTVRTEFAK
+527 DKKTIRTEFAK
-538 KHLKLDEKALENF
+538 KYLKLDEKGLENF

-569 KIIPFLEQGQIYT
+569 KIIPFLEKGEIYT

-594 GRKISDTEHK
+594 GRKISEAEQKT
-604 QIAEIIKEALE
+604 IAGIIKEALD
-615 NFRIEKQNKGIVNNY
+615 NFRIEKQNKGIVNNF
-630 ISKFKDNK
+630 ISKFKDNREN
-638 DSLGDNVFSVEE
+638 SLGNNEFSIVVYKKE
-650 HRRGLDCE
+650 LDYE
-658 MVNWIGE
+658 IASWIGE
-665 LQLNT
+665 IQLEAMK
-670 LQKEELS
+670 KEAVSE
-677 KITNVCWELFH
+677 ITETCWKLFFD
-688 NAVYDKSPKD
+688 AASDKLPKEV
-698 ITYLSSK
+698 IYLSSK
-705 TVPEFIYDGLKVVFP
+705 TVPEFIYDGLKVVYS

-735 EAYPKAYRK
+735 EAYAKADKK

-766 RLCNELIRNGLV
+766 RLCNELIRKGLV
-778 DKDTE
+778 DKETE

-797 RRALSIWQK
+797 RRALSQWQK
-806 EQETIR
+806 EQEDIR
-812 TWAKNEILNCYP
+812 DWAKNKIIECYP
-824 KECHKDI
+824 EDYRDNKK
-831 SPTDTDIVKY
+831 PTEVEIVKY

-846 QNRQCIYTSD
+846 QNSTCLYTSE
-856 TISICDFLG
+856 TITPREFLN
-865 GKTTYDIEHTI
+865 KQTIFDIEHTI
-876 PRSKFNDNSLK
+876 PRSKNNDNSLK
-887 NKTLANADFNRNYK
+887 NKTLANYDFNRNYK
-901 KTILPAL
+901 KATLPGL
-908 INLNF
+908 LNINFKNIQIY
-913 NGKEITKEIITKNRN
+913 KESVIINRN
-928 ASLRS
+928 KYLKS
-933 YSFSGKVPNVTV
+933 YSFIGKKPNVNIEWNV
-945 QWDVTLKDL
+945 SLNDL
-954 KDDYKKF
+954 KFEYKKF
-961 KNAAIAITDAASH
+961 KNAAKAITDAVAH

-985 LKLDYLREKYR
+985 MKLDYLQAKYR

-1059 TNHIH
+1059 SNHIH

-1075 EKGTANK
+1075 DKGTANK

-1095 RGNSNPRIYAKEP
+1095 RGNSNPRIHAKEP

-1121 EVLIFHK
+1121 EVLIYHK

-1139 AQKENTKK
+1139 AQKENAKK

-1154 NSQNPYAHIKKNE
+1154 NSQNPYAHIKKNDE
-1167 KLIFAQRKPISS
+1167 LIFAQRKPITS

-1193 KKRLLAHADIKGWEK
+1193 KKRLLAFADLKGWEK
-1208 LMEIQTTGIE
+1208 LMEVQTADSDE
-1218 EVVEKQ
+1218 FDKKQ
-1224 IELKKTVVFRLYE
+1224 KELKKVIVFRLYE

-1243 KNGSLIKRNVGK
+1243 KNESLIKKSIVKDGI
-1255 NDVEIDFFD
+1255 DVDFFD
-1264 SNSLIDAVYKN
+1264 SSSLVDVVWNS
-1275 SVLENLDVI
+1275 SVLENLDVT
-1284 KKELFKNKILKEVNN
+1284 KNALFKGKIIKEVNN
-1299 LIRSKGLETLLKECE
+1299 LIRSKGLETLLKESE
-1314 GVIVLPGY
+1314 GVIVLPEY
-1322 KDAKSDKFI
+1322 KDEKSDNVI
-1331 SKMILKRIRLK
+1331 AKMILKRIRLK

-1361 TVDNKYDHK
+1361 SDDNKFDHK

-1389 DLIPNKKGK
+1389 DLIPNDKGK
-1398 FVNRDYKVINH
+1398 FKNRDYKVINH
-1409 LNIVKNIFEKESNNS
+1409 HNIVKNIFEKEDNNS

-1430 DDMFLVFDIK
+1430 DDMFLVFDLI
-1440 PNDEIN
+1440 PNEDII
-1446 WGDKF
+1446 WDDIF
-1451 DIQNRL
+1451 DLQSRL

-1469 VLIRHNYAGGSP
+1469 VLVRHNYAGGSA
-1481 DTATAIKTESD
+1481 DTATAIKWEND
-1492 LSDSSQ
+1492 LSDTSQ

-1509 VIPAKIDALGKID
+1509 VIPAKVDTLGKID
-1522 IEFSKE
+1522 IEFSKV
-1528 FIGINS
+1528 FIGVNS

>member
-1 MDKIKLGLDIGT
+1 MSKIKLGLDIGT
-13 NSIGWTVVEKQDGF
+13 NSIGWTVVEKEDGV
-27 YDFLKREGKNGELI
+27 YEFLKKEDKNRDLI

-87 LDKFGLCPKF
+87 LDEFRLCPKF
-97 NAGELNRWKNKKIYP
+97 DEGELNRWKNKKVYP
-112 CENDKFIDWQRT
+112 CGNDKFIEWQRT

-147 TKSGMMET
+147 TKEGMMET

-161 LGRVFYH
+161 LGRAFYH
-168 LSQRRGYLSNAE
+168 LSQRRGYLSNSE
-180 EEQSDDKI
+180 DEQSDDKI

-193 AVLNLLENTF
+193 DVLNLLENSIGSG
-203 DSVSFKTGLEVIFDQ
+203 DFKVPYEVIVDL
-218 YKSDVKVKGL
+218 YKSDDKVKKL
-228 NTKIVKEL
+228 NSKISKEL
-236 KKELVFENIK
+236 KKEVILENIK
-246 SFINTEFNKPENLGK
+246 SFIITEFNKPENLGK
-261 VMAGIEELSNEI
+261 VMSGIGKLSNEME
-273 KGFPT
+273 G
-278 KGGIPTEEIFPTMGC
+278 FPTMGC
-293 YFYSIYNTVNK
+293 YFYSIYNIVNK
-304 KSGLIN
+304 ESGLIN
-310 KIRGRYTHREEH
+310 KIRGLYTHRDNH
-322 YKAEF
+322 YLAEF

-335 ITGDLKKELDDAIF
+335 ITGDLKDKLQNAIF

-355 SQKGVIAKCTLEPK
+355 SQKGLVAKCTLEPK

-390 RIKIKREVGGKLD
+390 RIKIKRQSEDKLD
-403 FLDKGEKDLI
+403 FLNKDEKDLI
-413 KNEFLQITDFEFNK
+413 KTEFLQITDFEFGK
-427 IANKLSKGLSYNYI
+427 IANKLSKGEPYGYI
-441 KRPNEVYIKGKL
+441 KRPEEVYLKGK
-453 DKESESIAEISFN
+453 KVEIESDAVVIFN
-466 FPMDKKFSACPTTAS
+466 FPMDKKFSACPTIAS
-481 LKKVF
+481 LKRVI
-486 GEEIYN
+486 GEEAYN

-517 CLQMDTFGTK
+517 CLQIDTFGSK
-527 DKKTVRTEFAK
+527 DKKTVRAEFAK

-569 KIIPFLEQGQIYT
+569 KIIPFLEKGEIYT

-594 GRKISDTEHK
+594 GRKISENEQK
-604 QIAEIIKEALE
+604 QIAKIIKEALE
-615 NFRIEKQNKGIVNNY
+615 NFRFEKQIKGIVNNY
-630 ISKFKDNK
+630 ISKFKENK
-638 DSLGDNVFSVEE
+638 DSLGDNVFSIEE
-650 HRRGLDCE
+650 HKKGLDYE

-677 KITNVCWELFH
+677 KITDACWKLFYET
-688 NAVYDKSPKD
+688 VYDKSPKE

-705 TVPEFIYDGLKVVFP
+705 TVPEFIYDGLKAVFT
-720 NDKIDVTKLYHPSAM
+720 NDKIDVSKLYHPSAM
-735 EAYPKAYRK
+735 EAYSKADKK

-759 RAMHQVK
+759 KAMHQVK
-766 RLCNELIRNGLV
+766 RLCNELIRKGLV

-797 RRALSIWQK
+797 RRALSQWQK
-806 EQETIR
+806 EQELIR
-812 TWAKNEILNCYP
+812 TWAKRKIIESYP
-824 KECHKDI
+824 KESQKDKNP
-831 SPTDTDIVKY
+831 SENEIVKY
-841 ILYRE
+841 VLYSE
-846 QNRQCIYTSD
+846 QNRKCLYTSD

-865 GKTTYDIEHTI
+865 GTTYYDIEHTI
-876 PRSKFNDNSLK
+876 PRSKNNDNSLK
-887 NKTLANADFNRNYK
+887 NKTLANYDFNRNYK
-901 KTILPAL
+901 KTNLPAL
-908 INLNF
+908 LNTDF
-913 NGKEITKEIITKNRN
+913 NGSTIDAETILRNRDN
-928 ASLRS
+928 YLKSYTIKGDEVTWTISL
-933 YSFSGKVPNVTV
+933 N
-945 QWDVTLKDL
+945 DL
-954 KDDYKKF
+954 KFEYKKF
-961 KNAAIAITDAASH
+961 KNAAKAITDAVAH

-985 LKLDYLREKYR
+985 MKLDYLREKYR

-1059 TNHIH
+1059 SNHIH

-1095 RGNSNPRIYAKEP
+1095 RGNANPRINAKAP

-1121 EVLIFHK
+1121 EVLIYHK
-1128 QTDRIKPLLIN
+1128 QTDRIKPLLVN
-1139 AQKENTKK
+1139 AQKENAKK

-1154 NSQNPYAHIKKNE
+1154 NSQNPYAHIKKNDE
-1167 KLIFAQRKPISS
+1167 LIFAQRKPITS

-1193 KKRLLAHADIKGWEK
+1193 KKRLLDYADMKGWEK
-1208 LMEIQTTGIE
+1208 LMEIQTVDRD
-1218 EVVEKQ
+1218 EVVEKEN
-1224 IELKKTVVFRLYE
+1224 ELKKAVAYRVYE

-1243 KNGSLIKRNVGK
+1243 KNESLIEINIVKDDVG
-1255 NDVEIDFFD
+1255 IDFFD
-1264 SNSLIDAVYKN
+1264 SNSLIDVVFKS
-1275 SVLENLDVI
+1275 SVLKNLDTA
-1284 KKELFKNKILKEVNN
+1284 KNGLFRNKIIKEVNN
-1299 LIRSKGLETLLKECE
+1299 LIRSKGLEALLKESE
-1314 GVIVLPGY
+1314 GVIVLPEY
-1322 KDAKSDKFI
+1322 KDEKSGKII

-1361 TVDNKYDHK
+1361 TDDNKYDHK

-1389 DLIPNKKGK
+1389 DLIPNDKGK
-1398 FVNRDYKVINH
+1398 FKNREYKVINH

-1430 DDMFLVFDIK
+1430 DDMFLLFDLK

-1446 WGDKF
+1446 WGDIF
-1451 DIQNRL
+1451 DLQNRL
-1457 FKIVKFDENGII
+1457 FKMVKFDENGII
-1469 VLIRHNYAGGSP
+1469 VLVRHNYAGGSA
-1481 DTATAIKTESD
+1481 DTATAIKTEND

-1509 VIPAKIDALGKID
+1509 VIPAKVDALGKVD
-1522 IEFSKE
+1522 IEFSKD
-1528 FIGINS
+1528 FINLHNR

>member
-1 MDKIKLGLDIGT
+1 MSKIKLGLDLGT
-13 NSIGWTVVEKQDGF
+13 NSIGWTVLEKQDGV
-27 YDFLKREGKNGELI
+27 YDFLKKEDEKGELI

-87 LDKFGLCPKF
+87 LDEFGLCPKF

-134 KLKQPYYLRHLAA
+134 KLKQPYYLRYLAA

-161 LGRVFYH
+161 LGRAFYH
-168 LSQRRGYLSNAE
+168 LSQRRGYLSNSE

-193 AVLNLLENTF
+193 AILNLLENTF
-203 DSVSFKTGLEVIFDQ
+203 DSLSFKTGLEVIFDQ
-218 YKSDVKVKGL
+218 YKSDAKVKSL
-228 NTKIVKEL
+228 NAKIGKEL
-236 KKELVFENIK
+236 KKEIVFENIK
-246 SFINTEFNKPENLGK
+246 SFINIEFNKPENLGK
-261 VMAGIEELSNEI
+261 VMSGIGELSKEM
-273 KGFPT
+273 KDS
-278 KGGIPTEEIFPTMGC
+278 PTMGC
-293 YFYSIYNTVNK
+293 HFYSIYNTVNK

-322 YKAEF
+322 YLAEF

-335 ITGDLKKELDDAIF
+335 ITGDLKDKLQNAIF

-355 SQKGVIAKCTLEPK
+355 SQKGLVAKCTLEPK
-369 RKRIATSHP
+369 RKRIALSHP

-390 RIKIKREVGGKLD
+390 RIKIKRQGEDRLD
-403 FLDKGEKDLI
+403 FLNKEEKDLI
-413 KNEFLQITDFEFNK
+413 KNEFLQITDFEFSK
-427 IANKLSKGLSYNYI
+427 IANKLSKGFSYNYI
-441 KRPNEVYIKGKL
+441 KRPNEVYIKGKF
-453 DKESESIAEISFN
+453 DKESDSIAEVSFN
-466 FPMDKKFSACPTTAS
+466 FPMDKKFSACPTITS
-481 LKKVF
+481 LKKVI
-486 GEEIYN
+486 GEEAYN
-492 NMQLLNTGYGDEKG
+492 KMQLLNTGYGDEKG
-506 KKQLSIEDIWH
+506 KKQLSIEDVWH
-517 CLQMDTFGTK
+517 CLQMDIYGAK
-527 DKKTVRTEFAK
+527 DRNTVRTEFAK

-551 VKIKLVKG
+551 VKIKLVNG

-569 KIIPFLEQGQIYT
+569 KIIPFLVEGEIYT

-594 GRKISDTEHK
+594 GRKISDEEQK
-604 QIAEIIKEALE
+604 QIAEIIKEALDS
-615 NFRIEKQNKGIVNNY
+615 FRIEKQNKGIVNNY

-638 DSLGDNVFSVEE
+638 DSLGENVFSVEE
-650 HRRGLDCE
+650 HKKGLDSE

-665 LQLNT
+665 LQLNVLT
-670 LQKEELS
+670 KEGLS
-677 KITNVCWELFH
+677 KITNACWELFYD
-688 NAVYDKSPKD
+688 AVYDKSPKD

-705 TVPEFIYDGLKVVFP
+705 TVPEFIYDGLKAVFS

-735 EAYPKAYRK
+735 EAYPKADKK

-766 RLCNELIRNGLV
+766 RLCNELIRKGMV

-797 RRALSIWQK
+797 RRALSQWQK
-806 EQETIR
+806 EQEEIR
-812 TWAKNEILNCYP
+812 TWAREKIIECYP
-824 KECHKDI
+824 EEDRKSKI
-831 SPTDTDIVKY
+831 PTDTEIAKY

-846 QNRQCIYTSD
+846 QNMKCLYTREE
-856 TISICDFLG
+856 ICPRKFLN
-865 GKTTYDIEHTI
+865 KQSTFDIEHTI
-876 PRSKFNDNSLK
+876 PRSKNNDNSLK
-887 NKTLANADFNRNYK
+887 NKTLANYDFNRYFK
-901 KTILPAL
+901 KATLPSL
-908 INLNF
+908 LNVNF
-913 NGKEITKEIITKNRN
+913 NGIEINKESILNYRDTYLK
-928 ASLRS
+928 S
-933 YSFSGKVPNVTV
+933 YSFVGKKPNMNIEWNVS
-945 QWDVTLKDL
+945 LSDL
-954 KDDYKKF
+954 KFEYKKF
-961 KNAAIAITDAASH
+961 KNAAKAITDAVAH

-985 LKLDYLREKYR
+985 MKLDYLREKYR

-1042 TLRKIWG
+1042 TLRTIWG
-1049 LQGEEETKDR
+1049 LQGEEESKDR
-1059 TNHIH
+1059 SNHIH

-1082 ISELYHKYENDYF
+1082 ISELYHKYESDYF
-1095 RGNSNPRIYAKEP
+1095 KGNNNPRIHAKEP

-1121 EVLIFHK
+1121 EVLVYHK
-1128 QTDRIKPLLIN
+1128 QIDRIKPLLIN
-1139 AQKENTKK
+1139 AQKENAKK

-1154 NSQNPYAHIKKNE
+1154 NSQNPYAHIKKNDE
-1167 KLIFAQRKPISS
+1167 LIFAQRKPIAS
-1179 ISGNDIENIIDEGI
+1179 ISGSDIENIIDEGI
-1193 KKRLLAHADIKGWEK
+1193 KMRLLSYADVKGWEK
-1208 LMEIQTTGIE
+1208 LMEIQAFDID
-1218 EVVEKQ
+1218 EVTEKQ
-1224 IELKKTVVFRLYE
+1224 IELKKIVAFRVYE
-1237 KLKKDK
+1237 KLRKDK
-1243 KNGSLIKRNVGK
+1243 KNDTLVKKDVIKDNIGF
-1255 NDVEIDFFD
+1255 DYFD
-1264 SNSLIDAVYKN
+1264 SESLIDVVFKN
-1275 SVLENLDVI
+1275 SVLEDLVEA
-1284 KKELFKNKILKEVNN
+1284 KKDLLRNKIFKEVNN
-1299 LIRSKGLETLLKECE
+1299 LIRSKGLETLLKESA
-1314 GVIVLPGY
+1314 GVIILPEYVDKKTG
-1322 KDAKSDKFI
+1322 KSI
-1331 SKMILKRIRLK
+1331 SKMVLKRIRLE

-1361 TVDNKYDHK
+1361 TVDKKYDHK

-1389 DLIPNKKGK
+1389 DLVPNEKAK
-1398 FVNRDYKVINH
+1398 FKNREYTVINH
-1409 LNIVKNIFEKESNNS
+1409 HNIVKNIFEKENSNS

-1430 DDMFLVFDIK
+1430 DDMFIVFDLK
-1440 PNDEIN
+1440 PDEEIE
-1446 WGDKF
+1446 WDDVF
-1451 DIQNRL
+1451 DLQNRL
-1457 FKIVKFDENGII
+1457 FKVVKFDENGII
-1469 VLIRHNYAGGSP
+1469 ILVRHNYAGGSV

-1492 LSDSSQ
+1492 LSDNSQ

-1509 VIPAKIDALGKID
+1509 VVPTKVDVLGKID
-1522 IEFSKE
+1522 IQFSKD
-1528 FIGINS
+1528 FINSNS

>member
-1 MDKIKLGLDIGT
+1 MSKIKLGLDLGT
-13 NSIGWTVVEKQDGF
+13 NSIGWTVVQKQDGV
-27 YDFLKREGKNGELI
+27 YDFLKKEDEKGEMI

-63 RRGFRGSR
+63 RRGFRGAR

-87 LDKFGLCPKF
+87 LDEFGLCPKF
-97 NAGELNRWKNKKIYP
+97 TAGELNRWKNKKIYP

-147 TKSGMMET
+147 TKAGMMET

-161 LGRVFYH
+161 LGRAFYH
-168 LSQRRGYLSNAE
+168 LSQRRGYLSNSE

-193 AVLNLLENTF
+193 DVINLLENSIGSG
-203 DSVSFKTGLEVIFDQ
+203 DFKIPYEVIFDL
-218 YKSDVKVKGL
+218 YKSDDKVKRL
-228 NTKIVKEL
+228 NSKISKEL
-236 KKELVFENIK
+236 KKEIIFEYVK
-246 SFINTEFNKPENLGK
+246 TFIITEFDKPENLGK
-261 VMAGIEELSNEI
+261 VTQGIGELSKEM
-273 KGFPT
+273 KD
-278 KGGIPTEEIFPTMGC
+278 FPTMGC
-293 YFYSIYNTVNK
+293 YFYSIYNTVNI

-327 NYICKIQN
+327 NYICKIQK
-335 ITGDLKKELDDAIF
+335 ITGDLKKKLDDAIF

-355 SQKGVIAKCTLEPK
+355 SQKGLVAKCTLEPK
-369 RKRIATSHP
+369 RKRIAISHP

-390 RIKIKREVGGKLD
+390 RIKIRREGEDRLD
-403 FLDKGEKDLI
+403 FLNKEEKDLI
-413 KNEFLQITDFEFNK
+413 KNEFLQITDFEFGK
-427 IANKLSKGLSYNYI
+427 IANKLSQGQSYSYV
-441 KRPNEVYIKGKL
+441 KRLGEVYLKGK
-453 DKESESIAEISFN
+453 KVETESDAVISFN
-466 FPMDKKFSACPTTAS
+466 FPMDKKFSACPTIAS
-481 LKKVF
+481 LKKAI
-486 GEEIYN
+486 GEEAYS
-492 NMQLLNTGYGDEKG
+492 NMQLLNTGYGNEKG
-506 KKQLSIEDIWH
+506 KKQLSIEDVWH

-538 KHLKLDEKALENF
+538 KHLKLDEKELENF
-551 VKIKLVKG
+551 LKIKLVKG

-569 KIIPFLEQGQIYT
+569 KIIPFLVEGEIYT
-582 NAVFLANVTEVL
+582 NAVFLANVTDVL
-594 GRKISDTEHK
+594 GRKISENEQK
-604 QIAEIIKEALE
+604 KIAEIIKVALD

-630 ISKFKDNK
+630 ISKFKENK
-638 DSLGDNVFSVEE
+638 DSLGSNVFSVEE
-650 HRRGLDCE
+650 HKKGLDSE

-665 LQLNT
+665 LQLNA

-677 KITNVCWELFH
+677 KITNVCWELFYD
-688 NAVYDKSPKD
+688 AVYNKSTKE

-705 TVPEFIYDGLKVVFP
+705 TVPEFIYEGLKTVFP

-735 EAYPKAYRK
+735 EAYAKADKK

-751 SIKNPVFD
+751 SIKNPVFE

-766 RLCNELIRNGLV
+766 RLCNELIRKGLV

-797 RRALSIWQK
+797 RRALTIWQK
-806 EQETIR
+806 EQEEIR
-812 TWAKNEILNCYP
+812 TWAKEKIIECYP
-824 KECHKDI
+824 IEDRKNKI
-831 SPTDTDIVKY
+831 PTDTEIAKY
-841 ILYRE
+841 ILYSE
-846 QNRQCIYTSD
+846 QNKKCLYTKEE
-856 TISICDFLG
+856 ISPRKFLN
-865 GKTTYDIEHTI
+865 KQSTFDIEHTI
-876 PRSKFNDNSLK
+876 PRSKNNDNSLK
-887 NKTLANADFNRNYK
+887 NKTLANYDFNRYFK
-901 KTILPAL
+901 KATIPSLL
-908 INLNF
+908 NVNF
-913 NGKEITKEIITKNRN
+913 NGIEINRESILN
-928 ASLRS
+928 CRDTYLKS
-933 YSFSGKVPNVTV
+933 YSFVGKKPNLNIEWNVS
-945 QWDVTLKDL
+945 LNDL
-954 KDDYKKF
+954 KFEYKKF
-961 KNAAIAITDAASH
+961 KYAAKAITDAVAH

-985 LKLDYLREKYR
+985 MKLDYLREKYR

-1032 VNVVNGKITD
+1032 VNVINGKITD

-1049 LQGEEETKDR
+1049 LQGEEESKDR
-1059 TNHIH
+1059 SNHIH

-1095 RGNSNPRIYAKEP
+1095 RGNSNPRIHAKEP

-1121 EVLIFHK
+1121 EVLIYHK

-1139 AQKENTKK
+1139 AQKENVKK

-1154 NSQNPYAHIKKNE
+1154 NSQNPYAHIKKNDE
-1167 KLIFAQRKPISS
+1167 LIFAQRKPIAS

-1193 KKRLLAHADIKGWEK
+1193 KKRLLAYADIRGWEK
-1208 LMEIQTTGIE
+1208 LMEIQTVDSKEI
-1218 EVVEKQ
+1218 VEKQ
-1224 IELKKTVVFRLYE
+1224 IELKKTVVFKLYE

-1243 KNGSLIKRNVGK
+1243 KNESLIKKNVVK
-1255 NDVEIDFFD
+1255 NDVDIDFFD
-1264 SNSLIDAVYKN
+1264 SNSLIDVVFKSSA
-1275 SVLENLDVI
+1275 LENLDVS
-1284 KKELFKNKILKEVNN
+1284 KKDVFNNKILKEVNN
-1299 LIRSKGLETLLKECE
+1299 LIRSKGLETLLKESE
-1314 GVIVLPGY
+1314 GVIVLPEY
-1322 KDAKSDKFI
+1322 KDEKSDKII

-1370 HDYYFDKESY
+1370 HDFYFDKESY

-1389 DLIPNKKGK
+1389 DLMPNEKGK
-1398 FVNRDYKVINH
+1398 FINRDYKVINH
-1409 LNIVKNIFEKESNNS
+1409 HNIVKNIFEKESNNS
-1424 ILQLHQ
+1424 TLQLHQ
-1430 DDMFLVFDIK
+1430 DDMFLVFDLK

-1451 DIQNRL
+1451 DLQNRL

-1469 VLIRHNYAGGSP
+1469 VLIRHNYAGGSV
-1481 DTATAIKTESD
+1481 DTATAIKTEGD
-1492 LSDSSQ
+1492 LTDSTQ

-1509 VIPAKIDALGKID
+1509 VVPARVDSLGKID
-1522 IEFSKE
+1522 IKFSKD
-1528 FIGINS
+1528 FINLNS